1 MGPALARENST
12 LDSKTF
18 KNEKKNTLQIFIDEK
33 RILLVKFPQI
43 LPQM

>member
-12 LDSKTF
+12 LDSKTQ
-18 KNEKKNTLQIFIDEK
+18 NEKKNTVQIFIDEK
-33 RILLVKFPQI
+33 RILLVKFPRI